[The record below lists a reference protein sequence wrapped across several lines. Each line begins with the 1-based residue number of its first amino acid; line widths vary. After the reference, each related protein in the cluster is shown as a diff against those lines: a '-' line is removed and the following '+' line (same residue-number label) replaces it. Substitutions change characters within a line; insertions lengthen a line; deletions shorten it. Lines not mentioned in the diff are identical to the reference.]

1 MTLKKEIS
9 NQDPID
15 VSITDELVTSS
26 LSAISLARVT
36 LLIKE
41 HGLMGC
47 VLLLLAY
54 QAGILMKVSQYTGCG
69 A

>member
-1 MTLKKEIS
+1 MASQIK
-9 NQDPID
+9 DPID
-15 VSITDELVTSS
+15 VTHTTAELGTSS
-26 LSAISLARVT
+26 LSALNWARVT

-41 HGLMGC
+41 HGLMAG

-54 QAGILMKVSQYTGCG
+54 QAGLLLKVSEITGCG